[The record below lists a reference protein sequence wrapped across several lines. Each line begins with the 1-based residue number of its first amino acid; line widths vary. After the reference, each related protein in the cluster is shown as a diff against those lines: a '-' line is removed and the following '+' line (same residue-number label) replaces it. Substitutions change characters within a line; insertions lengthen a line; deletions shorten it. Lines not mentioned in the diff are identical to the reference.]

1 MFIIA
6 GVSPKTKA
14 LESTPRLCPI
24 CGLARAYLKRIDH
37 YFTLFFIPVIRLK
50 KGQPV
55 LICEKC
61 EKNVPEMIP
70 NVYSGSPAEDLCR
83 FCGKTLKKE
92 FNYCPYCGKPN
103 T

>member
-6 GVSPKTKA
+6 GVSPRIKI
-14 LESTPRLCPI
+14 LETTPRLCPV

-37 YFTLFFIPVIRLK
+37 YFTLFFIPVIRMK

-61 EKNVPEMIP
+61 DRNVQEMTLEP
-70 NVYSGSPAEDLCR
+70 PSKTPAESV
-83 FCGKTLKKE
+83 CGSCGRVLEKE
-92 FNYCPYCGKPN
+92 FDYCPYCGKYIR
-103 T
+103 